1 MSLLIIILLNLF
13 SFPIES
19 FAQNNPASAV
29 EGNLPVSK
37 AVLYIFTGSDWCADC
52 RRLEKN
58 VLHDSTFIRSMELNE
73 IGIEIIDFPQ
83 RKKLPPEVVKYN
95 ESIAETYNFQGIFPT
110 LILSQAEGNYEV
122 LNYKNEK
129 AAELSEQILEK
140 LKYLNE

>member
-1 MSLLIIILLNLF
+1 MPFLFIILISLL
-13 SFPIES
+13 STPIES
-19 FAQNNPASAV
+19 FAQNISASSA
-29 EGNLPVSK
+29 EENLSVSK
-37 AVLYIFTGSDWCADC
+37 TVLYIFTGSDWCADC
-52 RRLEKN
+52 RRLGKN
-58 VLHDSTFIRSMELNE
+58 VLNDSTFVKSMELHK
-73 IGIEIIDFPQ
+73 IGVEIIDFPQ

-95 ESIAETYNFQGIFPT
+95 ESIAETYDFQGIFPT